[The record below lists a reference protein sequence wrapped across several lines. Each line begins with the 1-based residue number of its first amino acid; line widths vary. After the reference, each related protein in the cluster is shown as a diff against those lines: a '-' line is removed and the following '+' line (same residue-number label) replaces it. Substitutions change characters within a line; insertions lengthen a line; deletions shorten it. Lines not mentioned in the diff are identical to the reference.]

1 MKRKILIALLFIFIV
16 IQFIRPAK
24 NQSGKIA
31 ADDITQHFTV
41 PQNVQIILQRSCNDC
56 HSNNTHYPWYS
67 NIQPVYWWLQKHIN
81 DGKKELNFSTFARY
95 TPKRQVHKLNETIEQ
110 IKSGEMP
117 LNSYLWIHH
126 DAQLDTADQK
136 ILTDWAT
143 TLKNEIAAANQLP
156 ADK

>member
-16 IQFIRPAK
+16 IQFIRPHK
-24 NQSGKIA
+24 NQSGEIA

-81 DGKKELNFSTFARY
+81 DGKKELNFSTFASY

-117 LNSYLWIHH
+117 LNSYLLVHH
-126 DAQLDTADQK
+126 DAKLDTADKK

>member
-1 MKRKILIALLFIFIV
+1 MKKKILIALLFIFII

-24 NQSGKIA
+24 NQSSEIA
-31 ADDITQHFTV
+31 ADDISKHFTV
-41 PQNVQIILQRSCNDC
+41 PQNVQMILQRSCNDC

-81 DGKKELNFSTFARY
+81 DGKKELNFSTFASY

-126 DAQLDTADQK
+126 DAKLNTTDQK
-136 ILTDWAT
+136 ALTDWAT
-143 TLKNEIAAANQLP
+143 TLKNEIATANQLP